1 MKIFIAIFLFIS
13 LMTSCSLTSTTYIKP
28 NESFVLGNNQHGK
41 FSVKLKNIS
50 TTNLTIWLMPLDGGK
65 HSPIDIKP
73 NETVKVKVDK
83 NTALTIENNHPSEA
97 SVELVV
103 KGDTGLS
110 MGYKSK

>member
-50 TTNLTIWLMPLDGGK
+50 TTNLTIWMMPIDGGK
-65 HSPIDIKP
+65 HSPIDVKP

>member
-1 MKIFIAIFLFIS
+1 
-13 LMTSCSLTSTTYIKP
+13 
-28 NESFVLGNNQHGK
+28 
-41 FSVKLKNIS
+41 
-50 TTNLTIWLMPLDGGK
+50 MPLDGGK
-65 HSPIDIKP
+65 HSPIDVKP

-110 MGYKSK
+110 MGYKKQIKY